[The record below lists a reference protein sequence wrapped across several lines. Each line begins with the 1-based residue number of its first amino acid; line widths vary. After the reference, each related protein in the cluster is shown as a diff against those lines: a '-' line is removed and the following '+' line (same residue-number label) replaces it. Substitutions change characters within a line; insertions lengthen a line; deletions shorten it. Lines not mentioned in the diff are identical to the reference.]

1 MATGTT
7 LVSVE
12 EYLAST
18 HKPAYE
24 YLEGILREKPMPT
37 SGHSR
42 MEKRLSLLID
52 DRNCGYEAFPELT
65 VRISRSRFLVPD
77 IAVQRTDDLQEPYP
91 TRPVHLCIE
100 ILSPEDRLADVV
112 VKCDD
117 YHRWGTPYC
126 WIIDP
131 EEKTC
136 WEYHSGG
143 RPHPVAEGGQISAG
157 EISLELDDVFAS
169 L

>member
-1 MATGTT
+1 MATGTI

-24 YLEGILREKPMPT
+24 YLEGVLREKPIPT
-37 SGHSR
+37 YDHSN
-42 MEKRLSLLID
+42 LQLQLCDLINGLD
-52 DRNCGYEAFPELT
+52 CGFRAVPELT
-65 VRISRSRFLVPD
+65 VRISGSRFLVPD
-77 IAVQRTDDLQEPYP
+77 VGVQRVGELQRPYP
-91 TRPVHLCIE
+91 VKPIHLCIE
-100 ILSPEDRLADVV
+100 VLSPDDRLADVV
-112 VKCDD
+112 VKCGD

-126 WIIDP
+126 WIVDP
-131 EEKTC
+131 DEKTC

-143 RPHPVAEGGQISAG
+143 RPHPVSEGGQISAG
-157 EISLELDDVFAS
+157 VISLPVDDIFVA